1 MKSLRTLALLLLFTI
16 TQPLIS
22 QSAQAEDNS
31 LYLTS
36 SAAVV
41 MDKATGAILYEKNAY
56 LQLPIAS
63 ITKLMTAMVLLD
75 SKPFLERPLVIDEQD
90 IDYLRHSSSRLPVG
104 TVLSVEEMLRLA
116 LMASENRAASALS
129 RSIPGGKY
137 AFINAMNL
145 KARSLGLRYTHF
157 FDATGLNANNV
168 SSARDLAKIVMA
180 ASHYPL
186 IREMTTTVAYDQ
198 WVGERL
204 VSFKNTNALMKNP
217 EWQIAV
223 SKTGYINES
232 GKCLVMETWLN
243 NRPTIVVLL
252 DAPGRHTPI
261 GDSNRIKQWVD
272 SGAYR
277 EGLYTASAR
286 SEEIEY

>member
-1 MKSLRTLALLLLFTI
+1 MKPLRVLALLILFTL
-16 TQPLIS
+16 TQTLVS
-22 QSAQAEDNS
+22 QSASAEDNS

-36 SAAVV
+36 SAAIV
-41 MDKATGAILYEKNAY
+41 MDKATGAILYEKNAH
-56 LQLPIAS
+56 LQMPIAS

-75 SKPFLERPLVIDEQD
+75 SNPFLDRPLAVSEQD
-90 IDYLRHSSSRLPVG
+90 VDYLRHSSSRLPVG
-104 TVLSVEEMLRLA
+104 TVLTTEEMLRLA

-129 RSIPGGKY
+129 RSITGGQY
-137 AFINAMNL
+137 AFVSAMNL

-157 FDATGLNANNV
+157 FDATGLNAGNV

-180 ASHYPL
+180 ASKYDL

-261 GDSNRIKQWVD
+261 GDSNRIKEWVD

-286 SEEIEY
+286 DEEIEY

>member
-1 MKSLRTLALLLLFTI
+1 MKSLRAIALLIFFTI
-16 TQPLIS
+16 TQPLTS

-41 MDKATGAILYEKNAY
+41 MDKATSAILYEKNAH

-90 IDYLRHSSSRLPVG
+90 VDYLRHSSSRLPVG
-104 TVLSVEEMLRLA
+104 TVLSIEEMLRLA

-157 FDATGLNANNV
+157 FDATGLNASNV

-204 VSFKNTNALMKNP
+204 VPFRNTNALMKNP
-217 EWQIAV
+217 EWQITV

-243 NRPTIVVLL
+243 NRPTVVVLL